1 MRMVI
6 KEVTNW
12 TLKFEKDLGS
22 AGGGAEVAG
31 RVPG

>member
-22 AGGGAEVAG
+22 AGGRCRSG
-31 RVPG
+31 R